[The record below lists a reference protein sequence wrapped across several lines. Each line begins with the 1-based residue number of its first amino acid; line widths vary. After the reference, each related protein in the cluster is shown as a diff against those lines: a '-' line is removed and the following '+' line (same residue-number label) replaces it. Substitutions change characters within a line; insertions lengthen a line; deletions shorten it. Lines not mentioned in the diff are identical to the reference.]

1 MWLNIFPNRQCTLVM
16 SDMKPRLVVIVT
28 SLQELQNCGVLLAV
42 WHIRDS
48 IELEADAFVL
58 VCVAGGVTNLGF
70 EPPRLQK
77 VSKTILEANHTV
89 CKAEDV
95 S

>member
-1 MWLNIFPNRQCTLVM
+1 MWLNIFPNRQCTLVKTGEDQTFRL
-16 SDMKPRLVVIVT
+16 SDMKRRLVVIVT

-58 VCVAGGVTNLGF
+58 VCVAGGVTNPWEKDIRF
-70 EPPRLQK
+70 
-77 VSKTILEANHTV
+77 
-89 CKAEDV
+89 
-95 S
+95 

>member
-1 MWLNIFPNRQCTLVM
+1 MWLNIFPNIQCTLVKAREDQTFRL

-58 VCVAGGVTNLGF
+58 VCVAGGVTN
-70 EPPRLQK
+70 PREK
-77 VSKTILEANHTV
+77 DIRF
-89 CKAEDV
+89 
-95 S
+95 